1 MPAPVYATLGNA
13 DRDESQE
20 AIDLNIV
27 DSSGRHVDLGGGQA
41 EPGDGS
47 ITAAKLAAS
56 AVETEKIKDAA
67 VTEAKIADAAVT
79 GEKIAGAAVTG
90 EKIADGAVTDD
101 KIAAGTINAD
111 KLAPGDIPTAAT
123 TSVTGL
129 VKQAA
134 HVADPAGE
142 APTKAEFIA
151 LRDALVAAGQMAS
164 A

>member
-20 AIDLNIV
+20 AINLNIV

-79 GEKIAGAAVTG
+79 GEKIA
-90 EKIADGAVTDD
+90 DGAVTDD

-111 KLAPGDIPTAAT
+111 KLAPGVIPTAAT

>member
-1 MPAPVYATLGNA
+1 MPAPVYATLGNS

-20 AIDLNIV
+20 AIELNVVGADGKHI
-27 DSSGRHVDLGGGQA
+27 DLGGGQA
-41 EPGDGS
+41 DPGDGS

-79 GEKIAGAAVTG
+79 GEKIA
-90 EKIADGAVTDD
+90 DGAVTDD

-111 KLAPGDIPTAAT
+111 KLAPGVIPTAAT
-123 TSVTGL
+123 TSVIGL

-134 HVADPAGE
+134 HVADPVGE

>member
-67 VTEAKIADAAVT
+67 VTEAKIAD
-79 GEKIAGAAVTG
+79 
-90 EKIADGAVTDD
+90 GAVTDD

-111 KLAPGDIPTAAT
+111 KLAPGVIPTAAT

>member
-1 MPAPVYATLGNA
+1 MTTPVYATLGDA

-79 GEKIAGAAVTG
+79 GEKIA
-90 EKIADGAVTDD
+90 DGAVTDD

-111 KLAPGDIPTAAT
+111 KLAPGVIPTAAT

>member
-41 EPGDGS
+41 EPSDGS
-47 ITAAKLAAS
+47 ITAAKLA
-56 AVETEKIKDAA
+56 
-67 VTEAKIADAAVT
+67 
-79 GEKIAGAAVTG
+79 
-90 EKIADGAVTDD
+90 
-101 KIAAGTINAD
+101 
-111 KLAPGDIPTAAT
+111 PGVIPTAAT

>member
-79 GEKIAGAAVTG
+79 GEKIA
-90 EKIADGAVTDD
+90 DGAVTDD

-111 KLAPGDIPTAAT
+111 KLAPGVIPTAAT

-151 LRDALVAAGQMAS
+151 LRDALVAAGQMA
-164 A
+164 AA

>member
-1 MPAPVYATLGNA
+1 MSAPVYAILGDA

-20 AIDLNIV
+20 AINLNIV
-27 DSSGRHVDLGGGQA
+27 DSSGKHVDLGGGQA

-56 AVETEKIKDAA
+56 AVETEKIKDSA
-67 VTEAKIADAAVT
+67 VTEA
-79 GEKIAGAAVTG
+79 
-90 EKIADGAVTDD
+90 KIADGAVTDD

-111 KLAPGDIPTAAT
+111 KLAPGVIPTAAT

>member
-1 MPAPVYATLGNA
+1 MPAPVYAILGDA

-27 DSSGRHVDLGGGQA
+27 DSSGKHVDLGGGQA

-67 VTEAKIADAAVT
+67 VTEAKIAD
-79 GEKIAGAAVTG
+79 
-90 EKIADGAVTDD
+90 GAVTDD

-111 KLAPGDIPTAAT
+111 KLAPGVIPTAAT

>member
-1 MPAPVYATLGNA
+1 MPAPVYAILGDA

-20 AIDLNIV
+20 AINLNIV
-27 DSSGRHVDLGGGQA
+27 DSSGKHVDLGGGQA

-56 AVETEKIKDAA
+56 AVETEKIKDSA
-67 VTEAKIADAAVT
+67 VTEA
-79 GEKIAGAAVTG
+79 
-90 EKIADGAVTDD
+90 KIADGAVTDD

-111 KLAPGDIPTAAT
+111 KLAPGVIPTAAT
-123 TSVTGL
+123 TSMTGL

-151 LRDALVAAGQMAS
+151 LRDALVASGQMAS

>member
-1 MPAPVYATLGNA
+1 MPAPVYAILGDA

-20 AIDLNIV
+20 AINLNIV
-27 DSSGRHVDLGGGQA
+27 DSSGKHVDLGGGQA
-41 EPGDGS
+41 EPGAGS

-67 VTEAKIADAAVT
+67 VTEAKIAD
-79 GEKIAGAAVTG
+79 
-90 EKIADGAVTDD
+90 GAVTED

-111 KLAPGDIPTAAT
+111 KLAPGVIPTAAT

-134 HVADPAGE
+134 HVADPVGE

>member
-27 DSSGRHVDLGGGQA
+27 DSSGKHVDVGGGSST
-41 EPGDGS
+41 PGASS
-47 ITAAKLAAS
+47 ITTAMLQ
-56 AVETEKIKDAA
+56 
-67 VTEAKIADAAVT
+67 
-79 GEKIAGAAVTG
+79 
-90 EKIADGAVTDD
+90 DGAVTDD
-101 KIAAGTINAD
+101 KIASGTINAD
-111 KLAPGDIPTAAT
+111 KLAPGVIPTAAT

-129 VKQAA
+129 VKQAT

>member
-27 DSSGRHVDLGGGQA
+27 DSSGKHVDLGGGQA

-47 ITAAKLAAS
+47 ITAAKLATS

-67 VTEAKIADAAVT
+67 VTEA
-79 GEKIAGAAVTG
+79 
-90 EKIADGAVTDD
+90 KIADGAVTDD

-111 KLAPGDIPTAAT
+111 KLAPGVIPTAAT
-123 TSVTGL
+123 TSMTGL

-134 HVADPAGE
+134 HIADPAGD
-142 APTKAEFIA
+142 APTKEEFIA

>member
-27 DSSGRHVDLGGGQA
+27 DSSGKHVDLGGGQA

-79 GEKIAGAAVTG
+79 GEKIA
-90 EKIADGAVTDD
+90 DGAVTDD

-111 KLAPGDIPTAAT
+111 KLAPGVIPTAAT

-151 LRDALVAAGQMAS
+151 LRDALVAAGQMA
-164 A
+164 AA

>member
-1 MPAPVYATLGNA
+1 MPAPVYAILGDA

-27 DSSGRHVDLGGGQA
+27 DSSGKHVDLGGGQA

-67 VTEAKIADAAVT
+67 VTEAKIAD
-79 GEKIAGAAVTG
+79 
-90 EKIADGAVTDD
+90 GAVTDD

-111 KLAPGDIPTAAT
+111 RLAPGVIPTAAT
-123 TSVTGL
+123 TSVIGL

-134 HVADPAGE
+134 HVADPVGE

>member
-1 MPAPVYATLGNA
+1 MPAPVYAILGDA

-20 AIDLNIV
+20 AINLNIV
-27 DSSGRHVDLGGGQA
+27 DSSGKHVDLGGGQA

-56 AVETEKIKDAA
+56 AVETAKIKDAA
-67 VTEAKIADAAVT
+67 VTEAKIADD
-79 GEKIAGAAVTG
+79 AVTG

-111 KLAPGDIPTAAT
+111 KLAPGVIPTAAT

>member
-1 MPAPVYATLGNA
+1 MPAPVYAILGNA

-20 AIDLNIV
+20 AIELNIV
-27 DSSGRHVDLGGGQA
+27 GADGKHVDLGGGQS

-67 VTEAKIADAAVT
+67 VTEV
-79 GEKIAGAAVTG
+79 
-90 EKIADGAVTDD
+90 KIADGAVTDD

-111 KLAPGDIPTAAT
+111 KLAPGVIPTAAT

>member
-1 MPAPVYATLGNA
+1 MTTPVYATLGDA

-27 DSSGRHVDLGGGQA
+27 DSSGKHVDLGGGQA
-41 EPGDGS
+41 EPGDGT

-67 VTEAKIADAAVT
+67 VTET
-79 GEKIAGAAVTG
+79 
-90 EKIADGAVTDD
+90 KIADGAVTDD

-111 KLAPGDIPTAAT
+111 KLAPGVIPTAAT

-142 APTKAEFIA
+142 APTKEEFIA

>member
-1 MPAPVYATLGNA
+1 MPAPVYAILGDA

-20 AIDLNIV
+20 AINLNIV
-27 DSSGRHVDLGGGQA
+27 DSSGNHVDLGGGQA

-67 VTEAKIADAAVT
+67 VTE
-79 GEKIAGAAVTG
+79 G
-90 EKIADGAVTDD
+90 KIADGAVTDD

-111 KLAPGDIPTAAT
+111 KLAPGVIPTAAT

-134 HVADPAGE
+134 HVADPAGD
-142 APTKAEFIA
+142 APTKDEFIA

>member
-79 GEKIAGAAVTG
+79 GEKIA
-90 EKIADGAVTDD
+90 DGAVTDD

-111 KLAPGDIPTAAT
+111 KLAPGVIPTAAT

>member
-1 MPAPVYATLGNA
+1 MPAPVYAILGDA

-20 AIDLNIV
+20 AIELNIIGA
-27 DSSGRHVDLGGGQA
+27 DGKHVNLGGGQT

-47 ITAAKLAAS
+47 ITAAKLASS

-67 VTEAKIADAAVT
+67 VTEA
-79 GEKIAGAAVTG
+79 
-90 EKIADGAVTDD
+90 KIADGAVTDD

-111 KLAPGDIPTAAT
+111 KLAPGVIPTAAT
-123 TSVTGL
+123 TVVTGL

-142 APTKAEFIA
+142 APTKEEFIA

>member
-67 VTEAKIADAAVT
+67 VTEAKIA
-79 GEKIAGAAVTG
+79 GAAVTG

-111 KLAPGDIPTAAT
+111 RLAPGVIPTAAT

>member
-67 VTEAKIADAAVT
+67 VTEAKIA
-79 GEKIAGAAVTG
+79 GAAVTG

-111 KLAPGDIPTAAT
+111 KLAPGVIPTAAT

-151 LRDALVAAGQMAS
+151 LRDALVTAGQMAS

>member
-56 AVETEKIKDAA
+56 AVETEKIKAAA
-67 VTEAKIADAAVT
+67 VTEAKIAD
-79 GEKIAGAAVTG
+79 AAVTG

-111 KLAPGDIPTAAT
+111 KLAPGVIPTAAT

>member
-1 MPAPVYATLGNA
+1 MPAPVYAILGDA

-20 AIDLNIV
+20 AINLNIV
-27 DSSGRHVDLGGGQA
+27 DSSGKHVDLGGGQA

-47 ITAAKLAAS
+47 ITAAKLASA

-67 VTEAKIADAAVT
+67 VTEA
-79 GEKIAGAAVTG
+79 
-90 EKIADGAVTDD
+90 KIADGAVTDD

-111 KLAPGDIPTAAT
+111 KLAPGVIPTAAT
-123 TSVTGL
+123 TAVTGL
-129 VKQAA
+129 VKQAS

>member
-1 MPAPVYATLGNA
+1 MPAPVYAILGDA

-20 AIDLNIV
+20 AINLNIV
-27 DSSGRHVDLGGGQA
+27 DSSGKHVDLGGGQA

-67 VTEAKIADAAVT
+67 VTEAKIAD
-79 GEKIAGAAVTG
+79 
-90 EKIADGAVTDD
+90 GAVTDD

-111 KLAPGDIPTAAT
+111 KLAPGVIPTAAT
-123 TSVTGL
+123 TSMAGL
-129 VKQAA
+129 VKQAT

>member
-1 MPAPVYATLGNA
+1 MPAPVYAILGDA

-20 AIDLNIV
+20 AINLNIV

-67 VTEAKIADAAVT
+67 VTEAKIAD
-79 GEKIAGAAVTG
+79 
-90 EKIADGAVTDD
+90 GAVTDD
-101 KIAAGTINAD
+101 KIAAGTITAA
-111 KLAPGDIPTAAT
+111 KLAPGVIPTAAT

-142 APTKAEFIA
+142 APTKEEFIA

>member
-1 MPAPVYATLGNA
+1 MPAPVYAILGDA

-20 AIDLNIV
+20 AINLNIV
-27 DSSGRHVDLGGGQA
+27 DSSGKHVDLGGGQA

-67 VTEAKIADAAVT
+67 VT
-79 GEKIAGAAVTG
+79 G

-111 KLAPGDIPTAAT
+111 KLAPGVIPTAAT
-123 TSVTGL
+123 TAVTGL
-129 VKQAA
+129 VKQAT

>member
-79 GEKIAGAAVTG
+79 GEKIA
-90 EKIADGAVTDD
+90 DGAVTDD

-111 KLAPGDIPTAAT
+111 KLASGVIPTAAT

>member
-1 MPAPVYATLGNA
+1 MPAPVYAILGDA

-20 AIDLNIV
+20 TIDLNIV
-27 DSSGRHVDLGGGQA
+27 DSSGKHVDLGGGQA

-79 GEKIAGAAVTG
+79 GEKIA
-90 EKIADGAVTDD
+90 DGAVTDD

-111 KLAPGDIPTAAT
+111 KLAPGVIPTAAT

-134 HVADPAGE
+134 HVADPVGE

>member
-1 MPAPVYATLGNA
+1 MPAPVYATLGDA

-20 AIDLNIV
+20 AINLNIV
-27 DSSGRHVDLGGGQA
+27 DSAGKHVDLGGGQA

-67 VTEAKIADAAVT
+67 VTEAKIAD
-79 GEKIAGAAVTG
+79 
-90 EKIADGAVTDD
+90 GAVTDD

-111 KLAPGDIPTAAT
+111 KLAPGVIPTAAT
-123 TSVTGL
+123 KSVTGL

-142 APTKAEFIA
+142 APTKEEFIS

>member
-79 GEKIAGAAVTG
+79 GEKIA
-90 EKIADGAVTDD
+90 
-101 KIAAGTINAD
+101 AGTINAD
-111 KLAPGDIPTAAT
+111 RLASGVIPTAAT

>member
-1 MPAPVYATLGNA
+1 MTAPVYAILGNA

-20 AIDLNIV
+20 AIELNIIGA
-27 DSSGRHVDLGGGQA
+27 DGKHVDLGGGQS

-47 ITAAKLAAS
+47 ITAAKLAVS

-67 VTEAKIADAAVT
+67 VTEA
-79 GEKIAGAAVTG
+79 
-90 EKIADGAVTDD
+90 KIADGAVTDD

-111 KLAPGDIPTAAT
+111 KLAPGVIPTAAT
-123 TSVTGL
+123 TSVNGL

>member
-1 MPAPVYATLGNA
+1 MPAPVYAILGDA

-27 DSSGRHVDLGGGQA
+27 DSSGKHVDLGGGQA

-79 GEKIAGAAVTG
+79 GEKIA
-90 EKIADGAVTDD
+90 DGAVTDD

-111 KLAPGDIPTAAT
+111 KLAPGVIPTAAT
-123 TSVTGL
+123 TAVPGL

-134 HVADPAGE
+134 HVADPTGE

>member
-1 MPAPVYATLGNA
+1 MPAPVYAILGDA
-13 DRDESQE
+13 DRDESQG

-56 AVETEKIKDAA
+56 AVETEKIKDSA

-79 GEKIAGAAVTG
+79 EA
-90 EKIADGAVTDD
+90 KIADGAVTDD
-101 KIAAGTINAD
+101 KLAAGTINAD
-111 KLAPGDIPTAAT
+111 KLAPGVIPTAAT

>member
-79 GEKIAGAAVTG
+79 GEKIA
-90 EKIADGAVTDD
+90 DGAVTDD

-111 KLAPGDIPTAAT
+111 RLAPGVIPTAAT

>member
-1 MPAPVYATLGNA
+1 MPAPVYAILGDA

-20 AIDLNIV
+20 AINLNIV
-27 DSSGRHVDLGGGQA
+27 DSSGKHVDLGGGQA

-47 ITAAKLAAS
+47 ITAAKLASA

-67 VTEAKIADAAVT
+67 VTEA
-79 GEKIAGAAVTG
+79 
-90 EKIADGAVTDD
+90 KIADGAVTDD

-111 KLAPGDIPTAAT
+111 KLAPGVIPTAAT
-123 TSVTGL
+123 TSMAGL
-129 VKQAA
+129 VKQAT

>member
-1 MPAPVYATLGNA
+1 MPAPVYAILGDA
-13 DRDESQE
+13 DRDEYQE
-20 AIDLNIV
+20 AINLNIV
-27 DSSGRHVDLGGGQA
+27 DSSGKHVDLGGGQA

-67 VTEAKIADAAVT
+67 VTEAKIAD
-79 GEKIAGAAVTG
+79 
-90 EKIADGAVTDD
+90 GAVTDD

-111 KLAPGDIPTAAT
+111 KLAPGVIPTAAT
-123 TSVTGL
+123 TSMTGL
-129 VKQAA
+129 VKQAT
-134 HVADPAGE
+134 HVVDPAGE